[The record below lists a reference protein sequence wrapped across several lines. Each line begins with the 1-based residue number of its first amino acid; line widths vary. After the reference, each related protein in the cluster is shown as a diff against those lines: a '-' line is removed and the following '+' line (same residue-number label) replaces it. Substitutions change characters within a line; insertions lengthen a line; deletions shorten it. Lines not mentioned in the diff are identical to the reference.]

1 MVVFELP
8 LLSTAFLGGPRPPK
22 MGVGYNTTVNNS
34 GFMRIDLTHE
44 HCRRPCGPW
53 QHRCTRGG
61 PGPRPAALESG
72 PASSSAGQEIEDRY
86 QRIDPCH
93 LPQRDRRRR
102 WVVAPEAHWFC
113 RRYGRVGVCGR
124 FQRLGVA
131 HTCME
136 GTALIPEVN
145 HVDDR
150 QQSTAYVHPQQCER
164 SGAQCSPR

>member
-1 MVVFELP
+1 M
-8 LLSTAFLGGPRPPK
+8 LSTAFLGGPRPPK
-22 MGVGYNTTVNNS
+22 MGGGYDTTVNSS
-34 GFMRIDLTHE
+34 GFMRTDLTHE
-44 HCRRPCGPW
+44 NCRRPCGPW
-53 QHRCTRGG
+53 QHPCTRGG

-72 PASSSAGQEIEDRY
+72 PASSSSGQQIEVGY

-93 LPQRDRRRR
+93 LPRQGRPLR
-102 WVVAPEAHWFC
+102 WVVALEVNVRLC
-113 RRYGRVGVCGR
+113 RYGRVGVCGR
-124 FQRLGVA
+124 FERLGVA

-136 GTALIPEVN
+136 GTAFIPEVN

>member
-1 MVVFELP
+1 MVVFEP
-8 LLSTAFLGGPRPPK
+8 ALLSTAFLGGPRPSK
-22 MGVGYNTTVNNS
+22 MGGGYDTTVNDS

-44 HCRRPCGPW
+44 HCRRPCGPR
-53 QHRCTRGG
+53 QHRCTRGD

-72 PASSSAGQEIEDRY
+72 PASSSAGQQIEDRY